1 MVKKKVLILGSSGFL
16 GQYLSIALKDN
27 FKLFLSHNKQKCK
40 IIDITK
46 EKKLFDFLK
55 KKKIDIILN
64 LTGQINKNYL
74 KFKKV
79 SISGNKN
86 LINFAKDNNIL
97 NIFFSSDQVYG
108 SSNHIF
114 NEKSKLKP
122 ILNYGKIKKRVESMY
137 IKSQTNFLIIRISN
151 VYDTNFKK
159 RGFLNNLAN
168 YFETKNN
175 LFILNH
181 SDLLRNFIHID
192 DFCIII
198 KNLLLIKKNQ
208 HKILNVSHQNLYLI
222 KIIKMLESSYKKK
235 ISIIIKNKKIIP
247 LKIEVDNKLIIKIL
261 KYKFKKDLKECL
273 IQN

>member
-1 MVKKKVLILGSSGFL
+1 
-16 GQYLSIALKDN
+16 
-27 FKLFLSHNKQKCK
+27 
-40 IIDITK
+40 
-46 EKKLFDFLK
+46 
-55 KKKIDIILN
+55 
-64 LTGQINKNYL
+64 
-74 KFKKV
+74 
-79 SISGNKN
+79 
-86 LINFAKDNNIL
+86 
-97 NIFFSSDQVYG
+97 
-108 SSNHIF
+108 
-114 NEKSKLKP
+114 
-122 ILNYGKIKKRVESMY
+122 MY

-247 LKIEVDNKLIIKIL
+247 VKIEVDNKLIIKIL